1 MSTSSGTGSGVIVEV
16 ESNGSAVVVTNYHVI
31 DDGGAVDVLVNDSDR
46 YSATVLGFDASKDLA
61 VLRICCSADFGASSL
76 SSGTELADGS
86 TVFTMGYPLGVG
98 RATVTRGIVSGSW
111 FEQEAGRWMVQ
122 ADAAINPGNSGGPLF
137 TLAGEIV
144 GINTL
149 IIRESR
155 AGVIVEGFGFAIS
168 AWTMQ
173 ESLPAMMA
181 GSKLGATPEPT
192 PRPTPMPGADFGPVD
207 GVLQDEPDNLIE
219 TYYAR
224 IDVDDF
230 SAVATFENPSN
241 RLLKNHEPNSGD

>member
-1 MSTSSGTGSGVIVEV
+1 
-16 ESNGSAVVVTNYHVI
+16 
-31 DDGGAVDVLVNDSDR
+31 
-46 YSATVLGFDASKDLA
+46 
-61 VLRICCSADFGASSL
+61 
-76 SSGTELADGS
+76 
-86 TVFTMGYPLGVG
+86 
-98 RATVTRGIVSGSW
+98 
-111 FEQEAGRWMVQ
+111 MVQ
-122 ADAAINPGNSGGPLF
+122 TDAAINPGNSGGPLF

-168 AWTMQ
+168 AWTVQ

-192 PRPTPMPGADFGPVD
+192 PRPTSMPGADFGPVD

-219 TYYAR
+219 ALHAR

-230 SAVATFENPSN
+230 STVATFDNPSN
-241 RLLKNHEPNSGD
+241 AKWDYGFLFRYSQHRFHVLVIDESGYWSHKVRGQGNGESDQLLDSGRHRPS